1 MEQYQIK
8 YSYENEFILKLY
20 EYGKKERELDEIRI
34 PYKSLKQGELIDKT
48 FTLEINFGI
57 HLILELNEFDYPS
70 FATLQELDINKEKL
84 LLCDAS
90 TLNIKIIEAKNLSIE
105 KSETYCRWYL
115 LGIKPKEKIGEVR
128 TKNSKK
134 GPTPFWNEEYHFPIR
149 SLGTDVLYISLKER
163 GTLGKENSLSYYN
176 LNIRDI
182 SYGTIVN
189 AWFKFAPEKGITK
202 GDSVYIKYQLAW
214 PGN

>member
-70 FATLQELDINKEKL
+70 FAALQELDINKEKL

-90 TLNIKIIEAKNLSIE
+90 TLNI
-105 KSETYCRWYL
+105 
-115 LGIKPKEKIGEVR
+115 
-128 TKNSKK
+128 
-134 GPTPFWNEEYHFPIR
+134 
-149 SLGTDVLYISLKER
+149 
-163 GTLGKENSLSYYN
+163 
-176 LNIRDI
+176 
-182 SYGTIVN
+182 
-189 AWFKFAPEKGITK
+189 
-202 GDSVYIKYQLAW
+202 
-214 PGN
+214 